1 MLSRVKLL
9 SLGRTQANDASCF
22 RRGNGQNASAANKR
36 AKRHT
41 SRIIRRALK
50 KELMRMW

>member
-1 MLSRVKLL
+1 MLSRAKLL
-9 SLGRTQANDASCF
+9 SFGRTQANDARCF

-41 SRIIRRALK
+41 SRIIRRVLK
-50 KELMRMW
+50 QDMRVW